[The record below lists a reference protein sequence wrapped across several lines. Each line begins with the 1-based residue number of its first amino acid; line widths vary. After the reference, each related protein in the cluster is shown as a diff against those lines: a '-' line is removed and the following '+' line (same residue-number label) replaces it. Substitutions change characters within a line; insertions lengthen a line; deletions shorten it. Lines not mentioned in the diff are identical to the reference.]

1 MNSACVE
8 SDSGSSCC
16 VQVST
21 EVGEYGKGGH
31 IVGDDSQLESVLKK
45 SSREHKI
52 FFLDQVHFYVRL
64 YKKAQTHER
73 YS

>member
-1 MNSACVE
+1 MFEILVTAGQVIVVREFKVVVMNSACVE

-45 SSREHKI
+45 SSK
-52 FFLDQVHFYVRL
+52 
-64 YKKAQTHER
+64 HE
-73 YS
+73 

>member
-8 SDSGSSCC
+8 SDSGSFCC

-45 SSREHKI
+45 SSK
-52 FFLDQVHFYVRL
+52 
-64 YKKAQTHER
+64 HE
-73 YS
+73 